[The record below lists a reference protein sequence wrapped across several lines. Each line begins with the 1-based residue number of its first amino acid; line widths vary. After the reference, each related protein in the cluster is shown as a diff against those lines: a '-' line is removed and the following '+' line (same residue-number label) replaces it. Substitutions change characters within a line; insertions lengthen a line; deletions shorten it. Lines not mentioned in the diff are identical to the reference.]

1 MSSAGRLGW
10 KSLLHSD
17 APDGCALQSALFTTY
32 DRADE
37 SLLVEN
43 VLPVLLKLKHQPYGE
58 GAERSCF
65 LLELD
70 GQLKKLSAPIVVIS
84 SITREAGD
92 EDTVVDGGMYKW
104 LGNSIRYLSV
114 GRTGKAVQHAKLWLL
129 HWAQA
134 DGSEYLEIVV
144 SSANLTSSAFKR
156 QIQAVWRVCLPL
168 HPQTSKT
175 RLNNWGVLP
184 GFMRELAVSC
194 GDDTY
199 VERFIDL
206 LARADCPQGITFVA
220 SVPGKHLKRA
230 QWGAA
235 GLRNIMPAGRG
246 AVSASVHSPF
256 VGAWSEAALHQWC
269 AHFEGMPNRVSLVWI
284 DNDHPWAKHWLLPEP
299 TLNNLIAVGSTLLQL
314 RHELNGD
321 KQTDHFH
328 DDHRTSD
335 DRWSHAKV
343 HAFKRGNSRRLLL
356 TSANFSKAA
365 WGEEKQNGELVI
377 ENFELGVCI
386 EQADWP
392 FEHLVEFEDV
402 QNAATSTDKLR
413 RSSRFI
419 TWAQA
424 TWDGKV
430 ILVECK
436 SAQGVT
442 GQVMSRNEP
451 LAITQ
456 WKTSADGLRAAQIPW
471 GDEKKQPAS
480 VLLRYES
487 EELSEELNV
496 VVFDARELAERENSF
511 PDEVDE
517 SEVQALRDKLLFE
530 LYGGKA
536 VTDELL
542 IVEDDNQ
549 NTGDAAQDQSGQ
561 TDSYAVEA
569 FVIARQYLQVVDN
582 WAGQVNQAKL
592 VSGESVLVNLQRDGR
607 LLKEAFNR
615 QAALKGDDETGAR
628 LAAEEL
634 AIRLKYFA

>member
-10 KSLLHSD
+10 ESLLYSD

-92 EDTVVDGGMYKW
+92 EDTAVDGGMYKW
-104 LGNSIRYLSV
+104 LGNSIHYLLV

-184 GFMRELAVSC
+184 GFMRELAASC
-194 GDDTY
+194 GDDTH

-269 AHFEGMPNRVSLVWI
+269 AHFEGKPNRFSLVWI
-284 DNDHPWAKHWLLPEP
+284 DKDHPWAKHWLLPEP

-343 HAFKRGNSRRLLL
+343 YVFKRGNSRRLLL

-365 WGEEKQNGELVI
+365 WGEEVRNGGLNI
-377 ENFELGVCI
+377 KNFELGVCI
-386 EQADWP
+386 EQAEWP
-392 FEHLVEFEDV
+392 FEYLIEFEDS
-402 QNAATSTDKLR
+402 QNAATSTDRLWC
-413 RSSRFI
+413 SSRLI
-419 TWAQA
+419 SWAKA
-424 TWDGKV
+424 TWDGKT

-436 SAQGVT
+436 SERDVT
-442 GQVMSRNEP
+442 GQIISCNEP

-456 WKTSADGLRAAQIPW
+456 WKGSTDGLRVARIRWVDA
-471 GDEKKQPAS
+471 KRQPAS
-480 VLLRYES
+480 VLLRCES
-487 EELSEELNV
+487 EELIK
-496 VVFDARELAERENSF
+496 VVFDARKLAERENSF
-511 PDEVDE
+511 PDEIDE
-517 SEVQALRDKLLFE
+517 SEVQTIRDKLLFE
-530 LYGGKA
+530 QYGGKA
-536 VTDELL
+536 VTDAESDFGL
-542 IVEDDNQ
+542 IADDGNQ
-549 NTGDAAQDQSGQ
+549 NIEDHTKGQSGRA
-561 TDSYAVEA
+561 DSYAVQA
-569 FVIARQYLQVVDN
+569 FVIARQHLQVVDN
-582 WAGQVNQAKL
+582 WAGQVTQAKRGA
-592 VSGESVLVNLQRDGR
+592 GEFILDTLQRDGQ
-607 LLKEAFNR
+607 LLMAAFNR
-615 QAALKGDDETGAR
+615 QAKRNGNDETGAR

-634 AIRLKYFA
+634 ALRLKYFA